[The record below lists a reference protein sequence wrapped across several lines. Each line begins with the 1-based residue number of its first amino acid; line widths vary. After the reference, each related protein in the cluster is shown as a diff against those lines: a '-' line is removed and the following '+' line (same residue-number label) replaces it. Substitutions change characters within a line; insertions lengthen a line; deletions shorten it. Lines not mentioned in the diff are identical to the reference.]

1 MIASGKSTFAA
12 ELADALQIKALRSD
26 VVRKKL
32 FDRQAFESQDAD
44 FGEGIYSDDATSLT
58 YGKLLINAQE
68 EIEKGN
74 SVILDAT
81 FSREHQ
87 RREVLRLAA
96 DMDTNIIFV
105 ECRCRE
111 EIIRQRLKKRT
122 TDHDVS
128 DARLKHLDAFKIRY
142 EALDEISDENLIA
155 IDTEMP
161 LKENMTDILARVDM
175 PVIYPP

>member
-1 MIASGKSTFAA
+1 
-12 ELADALQIKALRSD
+12 
-26 VVRKKL
+26 
-32 FDRQAFESQDAD
+32 
-44 FGEGIYSDDATSLT
+44 
-58 YGKLLINAQE
+58 
-68 EIEKGN
+68 
-74 SVILDAT
+74 
-81 FSREHQ
+81 
-87 RREVLRLAA
+87 
-96 DMDTNIIFV
+96 MDINIIFV